1 MAMKHPLVLLKNS
14 AKKIGMIACVCTR
27 ISAPAETAVTN
38 AAPTNAAAAL
48 GKIPDAASVP
58 VRVTNAVVIGGVRVS
73 YAAETG
79 MLPVLKAD
87 GTSRANIFYTAYT
100 RLGATNSAARPV
112 MFCFNGGPGSA
123 SVWLHLGA
131 LGPRRVKMNEDGSL
145 PAPPF
150 ALVDNEYSVLD
161 ASDLVFIDPVA
172 TGFSRAAKD
181 EKADDFFGDEGDLT
195 SVGEFIRLW
204 ATRHDRWLSPKFL
217 CGESYGVFRAAGLAD
232 HLRDRCGMYLN
243 GLVLV
248 SGVLDFGTIRAAAG
262 NDLPFALTLPA
273 YTAAA
278 HFHKK
283 LPADLQADLTKA
295 LAESR
300 SFARGEFSTA
310 LQAGA
315 ALAPEE
321 RKKIVAELARLT
333 GLAPSV
339 IEDNNLRVDEGIFR
353 KQLLHAEGLVLGAYD
368 ARLTGR
374 DGDAAAPW
382 AGFDPSAAAVFGP
395 FSSCM
400 NAYVRGELKFEND
413 LPYEFLKGMPTWTYQ
428 VRNTYPNAGERLA
441 TAMNL
446 NPHLKILVMG
456 GRCDLVCPI
465 DAMHHSLDHL
475 PLAETYRTNISYA
488 EFDAG
493 HMMYINLPDLQ
504 KWQAV
509 VGKFLR
515 P

>member
-1 MAMKHPLVLLKNS
+1 M
-14 AKKIGMIACVCTR
+14 
-27 ISAPAETAVTN
+27 
-38 AAPTNAAAAL
+38 
-48 GKIPDAASVP
+48 
-58 VRVTNAVVIGGVRVS
+58 
-73 YAAETG
+73 
-79 MLPVLKAD
+79 
-87 GTSRANIFYTAYT
+87 
-100 RLGATNSAARPV
+100 
-112 MFCFNGGPGSA
+112 
-123 SVWLHLGA
+123 
-131 LGPRRVKMNEDGSL
+131 
-145 PAPPF
+145 
-150 ALVDNEYSVLD
+150 LD

-181 EKADDFFGDEGDLT
+181 EKADDFFGDEGDLN

-248 SGVLDFGTIRAAAG
+248 SGVLDFGTIRAQTG

-300 SFARGEFSTA
+300 AFAQGEFATA

-315 ALAPEE
+315 SLAPDV
-321 RKKIVAELARLT
+321 RKKIIAELTRLT
-333 GLAPSV
+333 GLVPTV
-339 IEDNNLRVDEGIFR
+339 IEDNNLRVDQGVFR
-353 KQLLHAEGLVLGAYD
+353 KQLLHADGLVLGAYD

-374 DGDAAAPW
+374 DGDAAAPYP
-382 AGFDPSAAAVFGP
+382 GFDPSANAVFGP
-395 FSSCM
+395 FSACM
-400 NAYVRGELKFEND
+400 NAYVRDELKFEND
-413 LPYEFLKGMPTWTYQ
+413 LPYEFLKGMPTWTYN
-428 VRNTYPNAGERLA
+428 VRNSYPNSGERLA
-441 TAMNL
+441 NAMNL
-446 NPHLKILVMG
+446 NPHLKILVLG

-493 HMMYINLPDLQ
+493 HMMYINRPDLQ
-504 KWQAV
+504 KWQTV
-509 VGKFLR
+509 IGKFLR
-515 P
+515 Q